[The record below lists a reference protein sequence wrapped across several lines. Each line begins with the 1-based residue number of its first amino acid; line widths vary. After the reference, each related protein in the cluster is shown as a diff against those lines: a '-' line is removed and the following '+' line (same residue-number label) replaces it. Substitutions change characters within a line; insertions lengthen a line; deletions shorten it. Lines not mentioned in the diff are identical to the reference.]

1 MGEGRELEYVV
12 DSGSAE
18 GARNAVVT
26 LSMMGKEAHRL
37 LFEISEQHPDESV
50 RALAGIAVGKAL
62 GHHD

>member
-1 MGEGRELEYVV
+1 
-12 DSGSAE
+12 
-18 GARNAVVT
+18 
-26 LSMMGKEAHRL
+26 MMGKEAHRL